1 MSADASSGKR
11 ILVVDDDE
19 DGRNLVEYVLQDAG
33 YAVDSAVDGREALQ
47 KLSISRPDLVILD
60 LMMPHVDGWAVLE
73 QIQASAK
80 PPKVVVLTARG
91 DFSTVARGAREG
103 AVAYLLKPFHFDV
116 LVSTCSRLLGAAAP
130 VTPASERRRTAR
142 RVFVVEVELPSPGG
156 PPIVGQMT
164 NISLG
169 GAQVDLRQPLGLA
182 SRVWLAFNIPGGT
195 SALRLF
201 GEVRWQASSPPG
213 FAHGIAFVELS
224 EDAQAKLKE
233 LVS

>member
-1 MSADASSGKR
+1 VSGKR

-19 DGRNLVEYVLQDAG
+19 DGRNLVAYVLQDAG
-33 YAVDSAVDGREALQ
+33 YAVDSAADGRDALV
-47 KLSISRPDLVILD
+47 KIRASRPDLVILD
-60 LMMPHVDGWAVLE
+60 LMMPHVDGWTVLE
-73 QIQASAK
+73 EIQATAD
-80 PPKVVVLTARG
+80 PPRVVVLTARG
-91 DFSTVARGAREG
+91 DYSTVARGAREG

-116 LVSTCSRLLGAAAP
+116 LVSTCTRLLAASAP
-130 VTPASERRRTAR
+130 TPQQAERRRTAR

-156 PPIVGQMT
+156 APVVGQMT
-164 NISLG
+164 NIGLG
-169 GAQVDLRQPLGLA
+169 GAQVDLRQPLKVG

-213 FAHGIAFVELS
+213 FTHGLAFVELT
-224 EDAQAKLKE
+224 EAADEKLKE

>member
-1 MSADASSGKR
+1 MSTDAPTGKR

-47 KLSISRPDLVILD
+47 KIRAFRPDLVILD
-60 LMMPHVDGWAVLE
+60 LMMPHVDGWTVLE
-73 QIQASAK
+73 EIQANPN
-80 PPKVVVLTARG
+80 PPRVVVLTARG
-91 DFSTVARGAREG
+91 DYSTVARGAREG

-116 LVSTCSRLLGAAAP
+116 LVSTCGRLLAAP
-130 VTPASERRRTAR
+130 APAKPGAERRRTAR

-156 PPIVGQMT
+156 PPVVGQMT
-164 NISLG
+164 NISQG
-169 GAQVDLRQPLGLA
+169 GAQVDLRQPLKAG

-213 FAHGIAFVELS
+213 FTHGIAFVELS
-224 EDAQAKLKE
+224 EEAEAKLEE